1 MDKEKYLMKRVASI
15 RVEPY
20 LAEYARKKFEIDG
33 KTGGI
38 KIPDTFDLYH
48 CVWQVMS
55 RRPKDTQPMGDEN
68 LTIWLPCRRALDG
81 MPGKHPEYWNYI
93 SPRGVH
99 LVEKQLRRLFNW
111 EFHHYCEDQVARGVM
126 KVDAVRSFIRFY
138 GLGLDCEDAL
148 LKNLQRHERTI
159 SVFLGIKK
167 QKSRKKRNI

>member
-1 MDKEKYLMKRVASI
+1 MEKEKYQRMRVASI

-20 LAEYARKKFEIDG
+20 LAAYARKKFEIDG

-55 RRPKDTQPMGDEN
+55 RRPKAVQPSGDGN
-68 LTIWLPCRRALDG
+68 LTIWLPCRRAVEG
-81 MPGKHPEYWNYI
+81 VPGKHPEHWNYI
-93 SPRGVH
+93 SSRGAH
-99 LVEKQLRRLFNW
+99 LIEKQLRRLFNW
-111 EFHHYCEDQVARGVM
+111 EFHHYCEDQVAQGVQ
-126 KVDAVRSFIRFY
+126 KVDAVRGFIRYY

-148 LKNLQRHERTI
+148 LKNLQRHERAI

-167 QKSRKKRNI
+167 RKNKKKRDF